1 MVALGKNQNPAAS
14 KISAIGAIS
23 KIRKLNLG
31 NDIWGKENLR
41 LGAGGGAACST
52 TGSGF
57 GKDST
62 RSAGTKPRS
71 DSGSGSGGGGGAV
84 STKMPMALATSVPPA
99 RAVARIVK
107 SEGRSAILGKCK
119 KGKRFWGAC
128 QA

>member
-1 MVALGKNQNPAAS
+1 MVALGKNQKPAVNPPRTT
-14 KISAIGAIS
+14 KTIGII
-23 KIRKLNLG
+23 KRLKRG
-31 NDIWGKENLR
+31 RENLR
-41 LGAGGGAACST
+41 LGGGGGAACST

-62 RSAGTKPRS
+62 WSAGTKPRS

-84 STKMPMALATSVPPA
+84 STKMPMALATSAPPA
-99 RAVARIVK
+99 RAVARLVK

>member
-1 MVALGKNQNPAAS
+1 MVALGKNQKPAVNPPRTT
-14 KISAIGAIS
+14 KTIGII
-23 KIRKLNLG
+23 KRLKRG
-31 NDIWGKENLR
+31 RENLR
-41 LGAGGGAACST
+41 LGGGGGAACST

-62 RSAGTKPRS
+62 WSAGTKPRS
-71 DSGSGSGGGGGAV
+71 DSGGGGGAV
-84 STKMPMALATSVPPA
+84 STKIPMALATSVPPA

-107 SEGRSAILGKCK
+107 SEGRTSLLGKCK